1 MKAQTGGRSRRE
13 HSFLAEDFQSGP
25 ERSRARR
32 SLARRSEPLT
42 ARTALRQFPR
52 GRNGPLPRSHE
63 EIFQPITLGEAS

>member
-1 MKAQTGGRSRRE
+1 MKAHIGGRSRGE

-52 GRNGPLPRSHE
+52 EGMVPYRAAMNRS
-63 EIFQPITLGEAS
+63 FNQ